1 MKKLILGVIAVSFL
15 VFSCAGTK
23 TSPNAVNLGV
33 NFNLEPKHKC
43 SSVSPKITVSNI
55 PAGTKELKVVL
66 IDRDVPTWNHGG
78 GILSYK
84 GSGVIPEGA
93 LKSGYNGP
101 CPPSGSH
108 TYEFKVKAIDAK
120 GVIAGIGS
128 NTQSFP

>member
-1 MKKLILGVIAVSFL
+1 MKKLILVTIAVSFL

-23 TSPNAVNLGV
+23 ISPNAVKLGV

-43 SSVSPKITVSNI
+43 SSISPEITVSNI
-55 PAGTKELKVVL
+55 PSGTKELKVVL
-66 IDRDVPTWNHGG
+66 VDRDVPTWNHGG
-78 GILSYK
+78 GTVAYK

-108 TYEFKVKAIDAK
+108 TYEFKVKAMDAK
-120 GVIAGIGS
+120 GVVIGMGS
-128 NTQSFP
+128 KTQSFP